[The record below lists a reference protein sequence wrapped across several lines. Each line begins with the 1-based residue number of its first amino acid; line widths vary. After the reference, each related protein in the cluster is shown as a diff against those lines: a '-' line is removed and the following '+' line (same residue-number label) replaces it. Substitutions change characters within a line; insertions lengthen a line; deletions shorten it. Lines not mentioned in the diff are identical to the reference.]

1 MTSATATSSSG
12 AAGKS
17 SRKTRTGHA
26 WNTLLRRL
34 RRWRKRT
41 HTALCKLNAA
51 PPAVRTVTIA
61 AVALG
66 LFSVSNFVYHV
77 VRKPTEMFF
86 PVSGALNKMP
96 AETWRQYAPLF
107 NEYSTATITP
117 ELLAALA
124 QVESAGNPVARTYWR

>member
-1 MTSATATSSSG
+1 M
-12 AAGKS
+12 
-17 SRKTRTGHA
+17 
-26 WNTLLRRL
+26 
-34 RRWRKRT
+34 
-41 HTALCKLNAA
+41 ALCKLNAV
-51 PPAVRTVTIA
+51 PPAVRTIA
-61 AVALG
+61 IATVALG
-66 LFSVSNFVYHV
+66 VFSVTNFVYHV

-124 QVESAGNPVARTYWR
+124 QVESAGNPVARTYWRWRLT